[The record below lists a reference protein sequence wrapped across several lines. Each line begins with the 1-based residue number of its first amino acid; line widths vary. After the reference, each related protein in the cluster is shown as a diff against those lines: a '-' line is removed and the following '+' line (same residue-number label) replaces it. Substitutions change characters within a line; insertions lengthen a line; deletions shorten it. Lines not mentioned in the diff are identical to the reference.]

1 MGLDRRLRATMVE
14 PDWRPRYLDYLYVA
28 LTNGAAFSP
37 TDAMPLTRQ
46 AKAMMGVQS
55 IISMVTVIVVA
66 ARAVNI
72 LT

>member
-1 MGLDRRLRATMVE
+1 MGGTCGLHGD
-14 PDWRPRYLDYLYVA
+14 PRCFLA